1 MRKQIQALGRLK
13 TGQMN
18 KTESAYCQH
27 LELRK
32 RAGEIVWYRFEGIKL
47 RLADN
52 TFYTPDFAV
61 MLATGEM
68 ELHEVKGFWT
78 DDARVKTKVAADQY
92 PFRIIAAENELARK
106 AVQAFCDVVGDNT
119 EVIAEVVG
127 RDGVLV
133 ILEAMKATGNM
144 PATDAFLAEVRAQGV
159 ELLREHPAIQICSLT
174 HVCDEFAAQLR
185 QGEAV

>member
-1 MRKQIQALGRLK
+1 MRKQLQALGRLK

-18 KTESAYCQH
+18 KTESEYCQH

-32 RAGEIVWYRFEGIKL
+32 HAGEVVWYRFEGIKL

-61 MLATGEM
+61 MLTTGEV

-92 PFRIIAAENELARK
+92 PFT
-106 AVQAFCDVVGDNT
+106 F
-119 EVIAEVVG
+119 
-127 RDGVLV
+127 
-133 ILEAMKATGNM
+133 
-144 PATDAFLAEVRAQGV
+144 RALKPIPKSKGGGWNC
-159 ELLREHPAIQICSLT
+159 ET
-174 HVCDEFAAQLR
+174 F
-185 QGEAV
+185 